1 MLLVRRRIPEA
12 TDARAG
18 PSVLSK
24 RVGRFM
30 SKVEIPLNER
40 LRGDEGKDADVLYVA
55 DLFNCVLPLESRR
68 EAMDCELTPPTE

>member
-1 MLLVRRRIPEA
+1 
-12 TDARAG
+12 
-18 PSVLSK
+18 
-24 RVGRFM
+24 M

-40 LRGDEGKDADVLYVA
+40 LRGDEGKDAAEPNVA